1 MKFRNHHLYAAG
13 ISALLAVPVLA
24 IEPPVDDAP
33 PPPEVNSPAPPVAPK
48 LRPQPEF
55 KPEAQIEQP
64 VPENEPVPEKSP
76 QQSVAFLGLISSE
89 IPEILATHL
98 GLKTGEGVVVRAVV
112 PDGPAAQAGLVEHDV
127 ILRIGGQPVGS
138 PAELSQN
145 VMAKNPG
152 EMVDFDIIHA
162 GKPST
167 QSISLGTRPAGNPD
181 ASRDIHR
188 LGQLPLDGMPP
199 EQADRIRDLIEKN
212 LRRNDLF
219 EPGSDG
225 ADVANA
231 IQEMQK
237 RMSEAFGDRF
247 EGSAMPNGSSH
258 FSSDTTI
265 RLKDDKGSV
274 ELKANNGAKEVT
286 VRDESNNVAW
296 SGPWDTE
303 QDKAAAPVEIRERV
317 DKLNLD
323 ASLKGGGFRFQ
334 FGGNKGP
341 R

>member
-1 MKFRNHHLYAAG
+1 MKLSNHHLYAAG
-13 ISALLAVPVLA
+13 IATFLVVPVLA

-48 LRPQPEF
+48 LRPRPDF
-55 KPEAQIEQP
+55 KPDGQAESI
-64 VPENEPVPEKSP
+64 PEPSP
-76 QQSVAFLGLISSE
+76 RQESAFLGLISSS

-98 GLKTGEGVVVRAVV
+98 GLKPGEGVVVRAVV
-112 PDGPAAQAGLVEHDV
+112 PDGPAAQAGIVEHDV
-127 ILRIGGQPVGS
+127 ILRIGGEPLGS

-145 VMAKNPG
+145 VMARKPG
-152 EMVDFDIIHA
+152 DSVNFDIIHA

-167 QSISLGTRPAGNPD
+167 HPIQLGTRPAGNPD
-181 ASRDIHR
+181 ANPEMHR
-188 LGQLPLDGMPP
+188 LGQLQLDGMPP

-225 ADVANA
+225 SDVANA
-231 IQEMQK
+231 IQEMQR
-237 RMSEAFGDRF
+237 RMSQAFGERF
-247 EGSAMPNGSSH
+247 EESAIPNGSSH
-258 FSSDTTI
+258 FSTDTTI
-265 RLKDDKGSV
+265 RMKDDKGTV

-286 VRDESNNVAW
+286 VRDESNNIAW

-303 QDKAAAPVEIRERV
+303 QDKAAAPAEIRERV

-323 ASLKGGGFRFQ
+323 ASLKDGGFRFQ
-334 FGGNKGP
+334 FGGSKGP